1 MTRKK
6 TLRYS
11 SILIAL
17 GISLG
22 SLPIAQAMSP
32 VDDKTASGTDPYIYT
47 SVLESLKA
55 PDGKE
60 LNSTNEL
67 SKDVEDLIL
76 NRKGWGNYKGQTAW
90 ALPLN
95 SNNSID
101 PTNVYKDSE
110 ESTKE
115 YKTLSNDD
123 KKRAQVAYSLLNA
136 TYKADANDDKNIPQ
150 ESLDKLKEL
159 DINLSN
165 KNDITAA
172 ATILLNKAFD
182 SNYKADKA
190 STTVSNA
197 ADKLYEIAPQ
207 FENSLTDLDDLV
219 VTNSNDRVFIVTD
232 QGPALRFNYWNLT
245 SNNDTSSSKK
255 TVVSGSDNLGVY
267 KGISKKDIDGKSDN
281 TFISAVSLDTNHT
294 SFKDNS
300 AFPEESKSEDLYK
313 NLTDD
318 KKKEAYVAAS
328 LIFNTNDE
336 ATDKDSDYSKTLKK
350 LKEIG
355 IDEED
360 HNKLSAGAHLLLL
373 DAFNDDFSIPEG
385 TSDDIIKIYQT
396 LKGAASSLKT
406 DIKQETLTTRSKLDS
421 LKDAPEHAY
430 LLPDNTLYRF
440 DTLEFGEFDI
450 DNNAGKDTNN
460 SNNSKDNNNS
470 SKVSDKDSAKDTNKN
485 SNKSKDNSD
494 SDSDIDSDND
504 SNSNSDSI
512 SNSDSD
518 SNSLDSQNSNST
530 ANGNTISRGVNGNNS
545 TYPELQQARKD
556 YSGTFSGGTSSSVE
570 EGEGIDEEGSSV
582 DTGSPTHNIISKI
595 STIF

>member
-1 MTRKK
+1 M
-6 TLRYS
+6 
-11 SILIAL
+11 
-17 GISLG
+17 
-22 SLPIAQAMSP
+22 
-32 VDDKTASGTDPYIYT
+32 
-47 SVLESLKA
+47 
-55 PDGKE
+55 
-60 LNSTNEL
+60 
-67 SKDVEDLIL
+67 IL
-76 NRKGWGNYKGQTAW
+76 NRKGWGNYKGKAAW

-159 DINLSN
+159 DIKLSN
-165 KNDITAA
+165 KNDITTA

-182 SNYKADKA
+182 SNYKVNKV

-197 ADKLYEIAPQ
+197 VDRLYEIAPQ

-219 VTNSNDRVFIVTD
+219 VTNSDDRVFIVTD
-232 QGPALRFNYWNLT
+232 QGPALRFNYWNIK
-245 SNNDTSSSKK
+245 SNNDTSSSKEK
-255 TVVSGSDNLGVY
+255 VISGADNLGVY
-267 KGISKKDIDGKSDN
+267 KGVSKKDVNGESDN

-300 AFPEESKSEDLYK
+300 AFPEESRSEDLYK

-328 LIFNTNDE
+328 LIFNTNDK

-385 TSDDIIKIYQT
+385 TSDDIVKIYQT

-406 DIKQETLTTRSKLDS
+406 DIKQETLTTRSKLDT
-421 LKDAPEHAY
+421 LKDTPEHAY

>member
-1 MTRKK
+1 MTHNK

-22 SLPIAQAMSP
+22 SLPIAQAVSP
-32 VDDKTASGTDPYIYT
+32 VDNKTASGTDPYIYT

-60 LNSTNEL
+60 LNSTDEL

-76 NRKGWGNYKGQTAW
+76 NRKGWGNYKGKAAW

-101 PTNVYKDSE
+101 PTNVYKDSG

-182 SNYKADKA
+182 SNYKADKV

-197 ADKLYEIAPQ
+197 VDKLYEIAPQ

-245 SNNDTSSSKK
+245 SNNDTSSSKE
-255 TVVSGSDNLGVY
+255 TVISGDDNLGVY
-267 KGISKKDIDGKSDN
+267 KGISKKDVNGESDN
-281 TFISAVSLDTNHT
+281 TFISVVSLDTNHT

-300 AFPEESKSEDLYK
+300 AFPEESKSEGLYK

-385 TSDDIIKIYQT
+385 TSDDIVKIYQT

-406 DIKQETLTTRSKLDS
+406 DIKQETLITRSKLDT

-470 SKVSDKDSAKDTNKN
+470 SKISDKDSAKDTNKN

-494 SDSDIDSDND
+494 SDSDND

-530 ANGNTISRGVNGNNS
+530 VNGNTISRGVNGNNS

>member
-1 MTRKK
+1 M
-6 TLRYS
+6 
-11 SILIAL
+11 
-17 GISLG
+17 
-22 SLPIAQAMSP
+22 
-32 VDDKTASGTDPYIYT
+32 
-47 SVLESLKA
+47 
-55 PDGKE
+55 
-60 LNSTNEL
+60 
-67 SKDVEDLIL
+67 
-76 NRKGWGNYKGQTAW
+76 
-90 ALPLN
+90 
-95 SNNSID
+95 
-101 PTNVYKDSE
+101 
-110 ESTKE
+110 
-115 YKTLSNDD
+115 
-123 KKRAQVAYSLLNA
+123 
-136 TYKADANDDKNIPQ
+136 
-150 ESLDKLKEL
+150 
-159 DINLSN
+159 
-165 KNDITAA
+165 
-172 ATILLNKAFD
+172 
-182 SNYKADKA
+182 
-190 STTVSNA
+190 
-197 ADKLYEIAPQ
+197 
-207 FENSLTDLDDLV
+207 TDLDDLV

-385 TSDDIIKIYQT
+385 TSDDIVKIYQT

-512 SNSDSD
+512 SNGDSN

-530 ANGNTISRGVNGNNS
+530 ANGNAISRGVNGNNS

>member
-1 MTRKK
+1 MTRNK

-22 SLPIAQAMSP
+22 SLPIAQAVSP

-76 NRKGWGNYKGQTAW
+76 NRKGWGNYKGKAAW

-159 DINLSN
+159 DIKLSN
-165 KNDITAA
+165 KNDITTA

-182 SNYKADKA
+182 SNYKVNKV

-197 ADKLYEIAPQ
+197 VDRLYEIAPQ

-219 VTNSNDRVFIVTD
+219 VTNSDDRVFIVTD
-232 QGPALRFNYWNLT
+232 QGPALRFNYWNIK
-245 SNNDTSSSKK
+245 SNNDTSSSKEK
-255 TVVSGSDNLGVY
+255 VISGADNLGVY
-267 KGISKKDIDGKSDN
+267 KGVSKKDVNGESDN

-300 AFPEESKSEDLYK
+300 AFPEESRSEDLYK

-328 LIFNTNDE
+328 LIFNTNDK

-385 TSDDIIKIYQT
+385 TSDDIVKIYQT

-406 DIKQETLTTRSKLDS
+406 DIKQETLTTRSKLDT
-421 LKDAPEHAY
+421 LKDTPEHAY

-440 DTLEFGEFDI
+440 DTLEFGEFDV
-450 DNNAGKDTNN
+450 DNNAGKGTNN
-460 SNNSKDNNNS
+460 SNNSKDDNSS
-470 SKVSDKDSAKDTNKN
+470 SKVSDKDSAKDNNKN
-485 SNKSKDNSD
+485 SNNKSKDNSD
-494 SDSDIDSDND
+494 SDIDSND

-512 SNSDSD
+512 SNGDSD

-530 ANGNTISRGVNGNNS
+530 ANGNTISRGVSRNNS

-570 EGEGIDEEGSSV
+570 EGEAIDEEGSNV
-582 DTGSPTHNIISKI
+582 DTGSPSHNIISKI